1 MRNMILL
8 AALAASTAAIPA
20 AAQAQRVPAKVAVIV
35 DTDRIYQECTACRT
49 ASTQLSSQIQAL
61 QTRQTTLSNQLR
73 PEREAL
79 QKAVQALNG
88 RDPDAALTQRI
99 QAFQQRER
107 TAAQELQQSQQR
119 IQSIQAHV
127 LRQIDQRL
135 SPVINQVMAARGA
148 NIALSVDATLA
159 HSQTIN
165 VTNDVLA
172 RLNQA
177 LPSVSLTPLPQP
189 AQQQQQQPQ
198 GR

>member
-20 AAQAQRVPAKVAVIV
+20 AAQAQRVPATVAVIV

-88 RDPDAALTQRI
+88 REPDAALTQRI

-148 NIALSVDATLA
+148 NLALSVDATLA